1 MKFVAKAIVLL
12 SAISAVVAVGQG
24 NPQGTIQHVIVII
37 QENRTPDFLF
47 AGDTA
52 LPVGA
57 NIATSGKCKDSNGT
71 VSTVALQPQLLY
83 GGSDIGHS
91 YPDFV
96 AMYDSGNMDGAN
108 SEFYLGGSHVCSSNP
123 LPFGYARND
132 ANTVPANEAQPYFD
146 IASHYGFANYMFQT
160 NQGPSFPAHQFLF
173 AGTSAPT
180 AYPNLYYDYFA
191 SENPMLG
198 GSEKGTPAGCL
209 SLASEFVV
217 DISTS
222 KQETSAY
229 TPTDP
234 SGATPGLPC
243 YDHNSIKDVL
253 DPHSISWKYYA
264 YDSHS
269 LWAAPNAIESICEPT
284 AVGGPCTGADWPNV
298 IRESP
303 SNNPPNAGQILNDIF
318 DCQLKQVSYVTPDG
332 VWSDHAGG
340 NTSALGPSWVAA
352 IVDAIGNGM
361 TNSNCNPPGQSVY
374 WGNTVILITWDDW
387 GGWYDH
393 VAPPSASGYI
403 GGNGNGQ
410 QYVYGFRVP
419 LLVVSAYAKRGYV
432 SGPNGYNTCP
442 PAATQYCHD
451 FGSILNFIE
460 YVFGTGGNYL
470 SPGEINPSYHYA
482 DYYALDASPNCPM
495 TTCPYSL
502 SDFFDFTTFHNF
514 VSISAPD
521 SALYFMTYNG
531 VSQPPDLD

>member
-1 MKFVAKAIVLL
+1 MRVAVEALALV
-12 SAISAVVAVGQG
+12 AVVNAVSVYAQG

-57 NIATSGKCKDSNGT
+57 NIATSGKCKDSNGI
-71 VSTVALQPQLLY
+71 STVALQPQLLY

-91 YPDFV
+91 YSDFV

-132 ANTVPANEAQPYFD
+132 SGTIPANEAQPYFD

-191 SENPMLG
+191 SENPMYG
-198 GSEKGTPAGCL
+198 TGEKGSPAGCL
-209 SLASEFVV
+209 SIANEFVL

-222 KQETSAY
+222 KQESQAY
-229 TPTDP
+229 TPPVP
-234 SGATPGLPC
+234 SWATPGYPC
-243 YDHNSIKDVL
+243 YGHNSIKDVL
-253 DPHSISWKYYA
+253 DPHNISWKYYA
-264 YDSHS
+264 YDPTS
-269 LWAAPNAIESICEPT
+269 LWAAPNAIESICVPT
-284 AVGGPCTGADWPNV
+284 GNSGSVSCTGADWPNV

-303 SNNPPNAGQILNDIF
+303 SHVPPNAGQILNDIF
-318 DCQLKQVSYVTPDG
+318 DCQLAQVSYVTPDG

-340 NTSALGPSWVAA
+340 NTNALGPSWVAA

-361 TNSNCNPPGQSVY
+361 TNSRCNPPGQSVY

-393 VAPPSASGYI
+393 VAPPSIGYEGSIPPSG
-403 GGNGNGQ
+403 G

-419 LLVVSAYAKRGYV
+419 LLVVSAYAKPGYV

-442 PAATQYCHD
+442 SNQYCHD

-460 YVFGTGGNYL
+460 YVFGTSNQSL
-470 SPGEINPSYHYA
+470 GEINPSYHYA
-482 DYYALDASPNCPM
+482 DYYALDASPNCPI
-495 TTCPYSL
+495 TTCPYAL

-514 VSISAPD
+514 VSISAPEP
-521 SALYFMTYNG
+521 ALYFMTYNG